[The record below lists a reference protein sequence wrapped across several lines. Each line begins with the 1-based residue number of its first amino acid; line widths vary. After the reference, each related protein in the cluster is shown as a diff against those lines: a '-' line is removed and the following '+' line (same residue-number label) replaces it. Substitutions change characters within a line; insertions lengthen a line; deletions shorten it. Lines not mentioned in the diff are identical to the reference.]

1 MTERTPAPSAVLRV
15 WRLAFGVGLAA
26 LLSYALAPDMA
37 SIFVLLALFI
47 LLPPKAPPALGE
59 LVKLLFILVL
69 ATVWGM
75 ALGVLIG
82 WIPALGIGLFLIG
95 MVFTLRFG
103 LARPDLGIISM
114 LFTVGQTLIAAV
126 SFRSVELGVAM
137 MLMMIGGFV
146 FAFAVAWLS
155 HVFLMRDAEP
165 QVMPVPPANRD
176 PWVSVRAA
184 LIMLPPFFAALQD
197 LFFIPLLIKGAFL
210 AQQVN
215 TDTARQQ
222 AVELVLA
229 TLIGSLATV
238 LLWQVLSLWPNL
250 IFLSLCLMLAIY
262 LLACPLYGAWRS
274 RFNFLFWQNVLVT
287 MIILIG
293 PAVQDPVFGDDVR
306 EKMWIRIGL
315 FLCISLYS
323 ILAVKLL
330 DGLRGIALARKPAG
344 QT

>member
-1 MTERTPAPSAVLRV
+1 MPASTTVRRV

-47 LLPPKAPPALGE
+47 LLPPKAPPTMGE
-59 LVKLLFILVL
+59 LLKLLFMLVL

-75 ALGVLIG
+75 TLGLLIG
-82 WIPALGIGLFLIG
+82 WIPPLGILLFVTG

-103 LARPDLGIISM
+103 LARPDLGIVSM
-114 LFTVGQTLIAAV
+114 LFIVGQTLIAVV
-126 SFRSVELGVAM
+126 SFRSVQLGMAM
-137 MLMMIGGFV
+137 MLMMLCGFV

-155 HVFLMRDAEP
+155 HVFLMRDAGPEIL
-165 QVMPVPPANRD
+165 PVPPSIRD
-176 PWVSVRAA
+176 PWVPVRAV
-184 LIMLPPFFAALQD
+184 LVMLPPFFAALQD

-215 TDTARQQ
+215 TDTAKQQ
-222 AVELVLA
+222 AMELVLA
-229 TLIGSLATV
+229 TLIGSAATV
-238 LLWQVLSLWPNL
+238 LLWELLSLWPSL
-250 IFLSLCLMLAIY
+250 VFLSVSLMLAVY

-274 RFNFLFWQNVLVT
+274 RFGFPFWQNVLVT

-293 PAVQDPVFGDDVR
+293 PAVQDPVFSDDVR

-315 FLCISLYS
+315 FLGLSLYS
-323 ILAVKLL
+323 ILTVKLL
-330 DGLRGIALARKPAG
+330 DGLRAIALERRQAG
-344 QT
+344 QA